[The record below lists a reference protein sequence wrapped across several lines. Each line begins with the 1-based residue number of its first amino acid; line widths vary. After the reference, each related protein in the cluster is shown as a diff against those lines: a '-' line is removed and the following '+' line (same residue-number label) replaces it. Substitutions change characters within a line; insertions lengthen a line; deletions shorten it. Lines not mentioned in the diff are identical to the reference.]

1 MINAFHELE
10 MPGKIGPSFAYTP
23 VYAVDAHPA
32 NVLAAENAEDLLSH
46 FGWMSI
52 FGENTQLPH

>member
-1 MINAFHELE
+1 MYEANHIANLANAAVINAFHELE
-10 MPGKIGPSFAYTP
+10 MPGKIGLAYTP

-46 FGWMSI
+46 FG
-52 FGENTQLPH
+52 

>member
-1 MINAFHELE
+1 MINHIANLANAAVINAFHELE
-10 MPGKIGPSFAYTP
+10 MRQNFSFAYTP

-46 FGWMSI
+46 FG
-52 FGENTQLPH
+52 